1 MHAPISTRCCVLWKK
16 PDFRNRRGQN
26 QASIEHK
33 VRGRKMLSQEL
44 QTALDAAFMVARR
57 QHHEMLTVEH
67 LLMSLLD
74 RQW

>member
-1 MHAPISTRCCVLWKK
+1 
-16 PDFRNRRGQN
+16 
-26 QASIEHK
+26 
-33 VRGRKMLSQEL
+33 MLSQEL

-74 RQW
+74 NPAVI